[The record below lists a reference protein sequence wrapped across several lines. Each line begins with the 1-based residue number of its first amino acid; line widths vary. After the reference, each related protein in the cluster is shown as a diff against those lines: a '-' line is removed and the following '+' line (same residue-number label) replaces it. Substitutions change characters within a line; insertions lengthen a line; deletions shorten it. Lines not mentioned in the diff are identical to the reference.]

1 MNSYALRRR
10 IINLKTDIMMKTRL
24 RIAVALMLM
33 LSGMGVEAK
42 VAHILPKP
50 QQVTMLDERPFALWR
65 PVKIFDSTNCAY
77 LRPVFEDNG
86 CVVASWAKATVRV
99 NIVD

>member
-1 MNSYALRRR
+1 MNSYVLRRR

-50 QQVTMLDERPFALWR
+50 QQVTMLDERPFGAR
-65 PVKIFDSTNCAY
+65 
-77 LRPVFEDNG
+77 
-86 CVVASWAKATVRV
+86 
-99 NIVD
+99 